1 MFTVNKNLF
10 NLITI
15 TLLKFYLHYFFMRI
29 LKTEPNIIKFDG
41 YKSTYS
47 SSSKPDADNSLI
59 SNFKIKIM
67 SKLLN
72 K

>member
-1 MFTVNKNLF
+1 
-10 NLITI
+10 
-15 TLLKFYLHYFFMRI
+15 MRI

-47 SSSKPDADNSLI
+47 SISRPYADNSLI